1 MPWRPLSRIAFAV
14 AIYPFQPSS
23 PADLPLELGDELY
36 IIEEGGFNG
45 SWYRG
50 YLVAPPSLLA
60 GLTSVKGQTL
70 QARVFSGIFP
80 RSCVEVREV
89 LGDTSSRNG
98 SGMEGDYLNEQLE
111 DVSGDSNPTRQNGY
125 HEVQQNSDSPRRTFS
140 NASSARANK
149 RTTSLRKRSDQL
161 DGLAIRRRSTLSS
174 MGPREPGAPR
184 PPAPVPMLKIGDET
198 PTSASEPLVDEIA
211 SCLREWHSTNLHEL
225 LLSRRYPVLEQLSK
239 LVQKVDMARRQLM
252 HGVLTD
258 QELVALREKT
268 VWDLVRGNKMLGSEI
283 IVRDPKQR
291 GRLLTAEDPPI
302 EVSKL
307 QSVMSLL
314 DSPPS
319 PPQDQISLHH
329 ILVELK
335 NLAIQDNESPS
346 IVLYL
351 CTKPPQEPPKPLTES
366 FAIEVPA
373 QEELGKAISGGKMRT
388 LFTDLALKDIGENLG
403 HAGQVYLVVKVQSNQ
418 LSQPAQVSTP
428 RNNSIS
434 GANSSN
440 QTSTGSKTSTS
451 SPMRKG
457 RQSLMWAQG
466 KLSGS
471 NRSRDQLSSSVGKIS
486 EVSGSA
492 SSLEPES
499 RPQTSTT
506 QRPPTQQGPQYVK
519 RDIGVAVLPLR
530 HMVGQDRDFDQM
542 LTVWAPVTD
551 RLDITDSQDKWDD
564 VVPHLLHSRS
574 GHYKKLKTL
583 DRVRVNIHP
592 FVSHDAKIL
601 IEKTPTLLH
610 NITETPKIG
619 FSGAPKKPRSG
630 IYITLSKAQ
639 ILSNAVFSHPE
650 RGNIPLGINLDMR
663 SIQLTL
669 EVRKENGERIDK
681 CIFPSSNS
689 VGTTAWRTT
698 AVARDT
704 PWNQTIKLV
713 IPSELVPGCH
723 LIMSIADAPGF
734 PFALGWMPLWDQ
746 QAFIKD
752 GTHSPVLNIYDKTTS
767 NTTMGRGAYLDFPWA
782 SKDTNRVDNST
793 SPLATLKVES
803 YLCSTFL
810 SQNPVLLRVLN
821 WREQPEEHLLD
832 LLRQLS
838 FVPEIE
844 IVKVVN
850 RVFDALFSILVDH
863 SGSDDYEDLVF
874 NSLVTILGIVHDR
887 RFDLG
892 PLVKDYAETKFHYP
906 FVTPCLIR
914 SCIRLLSNPADSEN
928 ARRSR
933 ATFKVGR
940 QILKFIVEA
949 RKQQKEKEAGIGITS
964 TQSTFTRDLRNIFA
978 ALEALM
984 QDTSPVTIGSKT
996 LLVQHMHSWLPEL
1009 HECFSETE
1017 IIDTISS
1024 FIDACANV
1032 KGKLIL
1038 HKLVLILNISQSI
1051 NNLPKDLRVQ
1061 FDNRITGWI
1070 EPYWGSTNEVNE
1082 QWREQVRLCSSIV
1095 TSQQIDL
1102 GRHTCEYFYK
1112 VVQSYQAVKSTPRV
1126 ENQSFSMLFPSS
1138 YPFPSRNT
1146 SGPKNFDENLIE
1158 LAAILATMMTESDTQ
1173 ILSKMTREHIAAV
1186 LELNT
1191 SILNGEAFPSS
1202 WLTLHVFHHRTIFK
1216 NLYTMFEVMV
1226 EKLLPPPE
1234 DADNFDTDI
1243 WRMFFNVLL
1252 KLVRSEALALETLP
1266 EQKRRAVWK
1275 IAGDVREQGAELLR
1289 RSWNAIGWDTNM
1301 QEQKLYGL
1309 QRLGGYQV
1317 QYVPSLVGPTIEL
1330 CMSVHEGLRSV
1341 AVEVLQSMIVSE
1353 WTLNEDISVIQAE
1366 TIECLDQLLKSRD
1379 LGERAQ
1385 QKLFV
1390 GELLD
1395 LFEPVSRSQ
1404 DNMLYEVL
1412 KGFIAT
1418 VDELL
1423 DLLVA
1428 VHSQD
1433 ATEAY
1438 RIMQTLRLMDFFKDV
1453 NKEDI
1458 FIRYVHHLAK
1468 IQAESRNFIEA
1479 GLALR
1484 LHADLYDW
1492 DPKTVVQPLAD
1503 PEFPEQTTFERK
1515 ESLYFEMIRYFEE
1528 GAAWDCALA
1537 SYHEVADQYEGAI
1550 YDFAKLAR
1558 AQRSMATIHE
1568 VIARGED
1575 QIPRYFR
1582 VAYSGLGF
1590 PQTLRDKSFI
1600 FQGAPTERL
1609 ASFIDRL
1616 QQQHPAAQVVPLGH
1630 IDNVEGQFL
1639 QVSSVSP
1646 YRDLEHPIYQTAKV
1660 AQSTRDFI
1668 LSSQPFQFAVTS
1680 RRHSPKSGVKDQWIE
1695 KTVYTTASPFP
1706 TILRRSEIVQVNVI
1720 SLSPL
1725 QTAIERTTRKTSEL
1739 VLLEKRVLGGD
1750 ESGFPTLT
1758 EAIKAS
1764 VDPISLTSVA
1774 QYRELLPN
1782 LTQKDSNTEEP
1793 PETEPQLRPLENAL
1807 KIALLDHATTL
1818 RHVLTLSSRPPNQS
1832 PPLELMSQFS
1842 STFAPELA
1850 ALSPAPRQP
1859 VQAPQPSWLP
1869 PIDTSAVTLGRAP
1882 SMTSPKSPQTIT
1894 NGFRHQ
1900 HHPSIDT
1907 QMTATSPSR
1916 MEPQSQPS
1924 SRNRMSL
1931 SFLKFTGASPTETPP
1946 TSNGSTSHQHLH
1958 PPGDE
1963 DTRSMVSSSRAT
1975 THSQGKAGSALRK
1988 PRSKSNVS
1996 EKTNGASASA
2006 RSLSQSQTSGTPSG
2020 KGRKSQAAEQPVRP
2034 TTAASSVKTTDTSAT
2049 GKAAAAMRRLS
2060 TFALGKKESKG
2071 SFASGQ
2077 SGIREK

>member
-36 IIEEGGFNG
+36 IIEEGGLNG

-70 QARVFSGIFP
+70 EARVFSGIFP

-89 LGDTSSRNG
+89 LGDTSSRDG
-98 SGMEGDYLNEQLE
+98 SGMEGNYLNGQAE
-111 DVSGDSNPTRQNGY
+111 DANGDSNPTRQNGY
-125 HEVQQNSDSPRRTFS
+125 HNGRRDSGSLQRTFS
-140 NASSARANK
+140 NASSVRASDLAIGRNA
-149 RTTSLRKRSDQL
+149 SLRKRSDQL
-161 DGLAIRRRSTLSS
+161 DDRAMARRSTLSS
-174 MGPREPGAPR
+174 IGPREPGAPR

-225 LLSRRYPVLEQLSK
+225 LLSRRYTVLEQLSR
-239 LVQKVDMARRQLM
+239 LVQKVDLARRQLL

-291 GRLLTAEDPPI
+291 GRLLTAEDPPV

-314 DSPPS
+314 DNPPS
-319 PPQDQISLHH
+319 PPPDQIGLHH
-329 ILVELK
+329 LMVELK
-335 NLAIQDNESPS
+335 GLNTQDSEPPS
-346 IVLYL
+346 VIFYL
-351 CTKPPQEPPKPLTES
+351 CTKPPEEPPKPLTEA
-366 FAIEVPA
+366 FAVEVPGH
-373 QEELGKAISGGKMRT
+373 EELNRAITGGKMRT
-388 LFTDLALKDIGENLG
+388 LFTDLALKDIGESLG

-418 LSQPAQVSTP
+418 LSQPTPASTP
-428 RNNSIS
+428 RNNSAN
-434 GANSSN
+434 GANSPS
-440 QTSTGSKTSTS
+440 QTMAGGKTSTS

-466 KLSGS
+466 KLAGS
-471 NRSRDQLSSSVGKIS
+471 YRSKDQFSSSVGKIS
-486 EVSGSA
+486 EISGSVA
-492 SSLEPES
+492 SLDLES
-499 RPQTSTT
+499 RPQTSAT
-506 QRPPTQQGPQYVK
+506 QRPPTQQGPQYIK

-530 HMVGQDRDFDQM
+530 HMVGQDRDFDQS
-542 LTVWAPVTD
+542 LIVWAPVED
-551 RLDITDSQDKWDD
+551 RSDIAELQEKWDD

-574 GHYKKLKTL
+574 GHYKKLKNL

-592 FVSHDAKIL
+592 FVSPDAGSL

-610 NITETPKIG
+610 GITETPKIG

-630 IYITLSKAQ
+630 IYITVSKAQ

-650 RGNIPLGINLDMR
+650 RGNTPLGTSLDMR
-663 SIQLTL
+663 NIQLTL
-669 EVRKENGERIDK
+669 EVRKGNGERIER

-698 AVARDT
+698 AVVRDT
-704 PWNQTIKLV
+704 AWNQTIKLT
-713 IPSELVPGCH
+713 IPSEHVPDCH
-723 LIMSIADAPGF
+723 LIMSIAEAPGF

-752 GTHSPVLNIYDKTTS
+752 GTHSPILYHYDKST
-767 NTTMGRGAYLDFPWA
+767 REAYLNFPWT

-793 SPLATLKVES
+793 SPLATLKIES

-810 SQNPVLLRVLN
+810 SQNQVLLRVLN

-850 RVFDALFSILVDH
+850 KVFDALFSILVDH
-863 SGSDDYEDLVF
+863 SGSDDYEDLIF
-874 NSLVTILGIVHDR
+874 HSLVTILGIVHDR
-887 RFDLG
+887 RFNLG
-892 PLVKDYAETKFHYP
+892 PLVKGYAETKFLYP
-906 FVTPCLIR
+906 FATPCLIR
-914 SCIRLLSNPADSEN
+914 SCLRMLSNPADAEN
-928 ARRSR
+928 ARKSR

-940 QILKFIVEA
+940 QMLKFIVEA

-964 TQSTFTRDLRNIFA
+964 TQSAFNRDLRNIFA

-984 QDTSPVTIGSKT
+984 QDNSPVTIGSKT

-1009 HECFSETE
+1009 RECFTE
-1017 IIDTISS
+1017 IEIMDTISS
-1024 FIDACANV
+1024 FIDACAGV

-1038 HKLVLILNISQSI
+1038 HKLILILNIAQSI
-1051 NNLPKDLRVQ
+1051 RSLSKDLQIQ
-1061 FDNRITGWI
+1061 FDSRISGWI
-1070 EPYWGSTNEVNE
+1070 EPYWGSTDEVNE
-1082 QWREQVRLCSSIV
+1082 QWREQVRLCCSIV
-1095 TSQQIDL
+1095 ASQQIDF

-1112 VVQSYQAVKSTPRV
+1112 VVQSYQAIKAAPLV
-1126 ENQSFSMLFPSS
+1126 EKQSFSMLFPSS
-1138 YPFPSRNT
+1138 YPFPSKNPP
-1146 SGPKNFDENLIE
+1146 SPKSFDENLIE
-1158 LAAILATMMTESDTQ
+1158 LAAILATMMNESDTHL
-1173 ILSKMTREHIAAV
+1173 LSKMAREHIAAI
-1186 LELNT
+1186 LELNM
-1191 SILNGEAFPSS
+1191 SILNGDGFPSS
-1202 WLTLHVFHHRTIFK
+1202 WLTLHVFHHRTILK
-1216 NLYTMFEVMV
+1216 NLYSMYEVMLI
-1226 EKLLPPPE
+1226 KLLPSPE
-1234 DADNFDTDI
+1234 DADSFDTEI
-1243 WRMFFNVLL
+1243 WRMFFTALL

-1301 QEQKLYGL
+1301 QEQRMYGL

-1317 QYVPSLVGPTIEL
+1317 QYVPSLVGPIIEL

-1353 WTLNEDISVIQAE
+1353 WTLNEDLSVIQAE

-1385 QKLFV
+1385 QKLFI
-1390 GELLD
+1390 GEVLD

-1404 DNMLYEVL
+1404 DNMLYEAL
-1412 KGFIAT
+1412 KGLIAT

-1433 ATEAY
+1433 VTEAY
-1438 RIMQTLRLMDFFKDV
+1438 RIIQTLRLMDFFKDV

-1468 IQAESRNFIEA
+1468 IQAQSRNSTEA

-1492 DPKTVVQPLAD
+1492 DPRMIVPPLVD
-1503 PEFPEQTTFERK
+1503 PEYPEQTAFERK
-1515 ESLYFEMIRYFEE
+1515 ESLYFDMIRYFEE

-1537 SYHEVADQYEGAI
+1537 SYHEVAEQYEGAV

-1575 QIPRYFR
+1575 QTPRYFR
-1582 VAYSGLGF
+1582 VAYRGLGF

-1600 FQGAPTERL
+1600 FQGASSERL
-1609 ASFIDRL
+1609 AAFIDRL
-1616 QQQHPAAQVVPLGH
+1616 QQQHPTAQVVPHGD

-1639 QVSSVSP
+1639 QISSVSP
-1646 YRDLEHPIYQTAKV
+1646 YRDLEHPIYQATKV
-1660 AQSTRDFI
+1660 SHPTRDFI
-1668 LSSQPFQFAVTS
+1668 LSSQPFQFAITS

-1706 TILRRSEIVQVNVI
+1706 TILRRSEIVQEDVI
-1720 SLSPL
+1720 ALSPL

-1739 VLLEKRVLGGD
+1739 VILEKRIIGGD
-1750 ESGFPTLT
+1750 ESGFSALT

-1764 VDPISLTSVA
+1764 VDPNSLTSVA
-1774 QYRELLPN
+1774 QYRELLPDLSHN
-1782 LTQKDSNTEEP
+1782 DAEEQTEMA
-1793 PETEPQLRPLENAL
+1793 PEFRPLENAL
-1807 KIALLDHATTL
+1807 KIALLDHVTTL
-1818 RHVLTLSSRPPNQS
+1818 RHVFTLYSRPPSTS
-1832 PPLELMSQFS
+1832 PPFELMSQFS

-1850 ALSPAPRQP
+1850 VLSPTPRQP
-1859 VQAPQPSWLP
+1859 TQAPQPSWLP

-1882 SMTSPKSPQTIT
+1882 SMTSHKSPQTLK
-1894 NGFRHQ
+1894 NGIHNHHQ
-1900 HHPSIDT
+1900 HQPSTDT

-1916 MEPQSQPS
+1916 VEAQSPQSS
-1924 SRNRMSL
+1924 HNHMSL
-1931 SFLKFTGASPTETPP
+1931 SFLKFNGVSSPETPP
-1946 TSNGSTSHQHLH
+1946 TTNGSRSHHHLH

-1975 THSQGKAGSALRK
+1975 THSQGKGNSDSRK
-1988 PRSKSNVS
+1988 ARSKSNVS
-1996 EKTNGASASA
+1996 EKTNGAPASTK
-2006 RSLSQSQTSGTPSG
+2006 SMSHSQTSGTPSG
-2020 KGRKSQAAEQPVRP
+2020 KGRKSQAAEQPIRP
-2034 TTAASSVKTTDTSAT
+2034 TTAASSVRTTDTGAT
-2049 GKAAAAMRRLS
+2049 GKAAAAMKRLS
-2060 TFALGKKESKG
+2060 SFALGKKESK
-2071 SFASGQ
+2071 STFDSGRT
-2077 SGIREK
+2077 GIREE